1 MSNIRV
7 QNNNNN
13 NKVSLENID
22 SFLISQRIR
31 YEEQQ
36 QIDLDAL
43 YLTLHIGTHNIN
55 GLARDSTKLYRIL
68 NWMQENQVD
77 IMALNETNLDQRNGF
92 FKIPDSFK
100 KQYYIY
106 WSNKQHEKIRDQGS
120 R

>member
-22 SFLISQRIR
+22 SFLLSQRIR

-55 GLARDSTKLYRIL
+55 GLAGDNAKLYRIL

-92 FKIPDSFK
+92 FSH
-100 KQYYIY
+100 
-106 WSNKQHEKIRDQGS
+106 S
-120 R
+120 

>member
-1 MSNIRV
+1 MLNIRV

-22 SFLISQRIR
+22 SFLLSQRIR

-43 YLTLHIGTHNIN
+43 YLMFHIETHNIN
-55 GLARDSTKLYRIL
+55 GLAEDNAKLYRIL

-77 IMALNETNLDQRNGF
+77 IMALNETNLNQRNSF
-92 FKIPDSFK
+92 FKMPDSFK
-100 KQYYIY
+100 EQFYIY
-106 WSNKQHEKIRDQGS
+106 
-120 R
+120 